1 VPEVICARH
10 MGVPCFAISVI
21 TDLGI
26 DGKIQET
33 THEDVI
39 KAASK
44 AEVKMTSIF
53 KHLISEHI

>member
-1 VPEVICARH
+1 